1 MSPHKS
7 TAKKTTKRPYY
18 SLDSFRSNDANM
30 AYINH
35 YKNASIVLERS
46 VGIESLKD
54 TFIPKVFK
62 ERTWTKLLNPMC
74 DVFECIIREFFA
86 KAFVE
91 GDHINCWVRGR
102 KFIVSRESIQELLE
116 IWPTTPDTSLQYD
129 ERKEK
134 LEPLVQVVGGQL
146 KKKALHIIEFSSEM
160 RALAYNMIFNLYPVK
175 NLTTLLAPRTV
186 FLHDLFTQK
195 EVDICGHIYH
205 LFVKCIK
212 KWKSRLTLPFPSL
225 VMSLQGRPK
234 A

>member
-1 MSPHKS
+1 MSPGKS
-7 TAKKTTKRPYY
+7 TAKKTTKHPCY
-18 SLDSFRSNDANM
+18 SPDSFRSNDANV

-102 KFIVSRESIQELLE
+102 EFIVSRESIQELLE
-116 IWPTTPDTSLQYD
+116 I
-129 ERKEK
+129 
-134 LEPLVQVVGGQL
+134 
-146 KKKALHIIEFSSEM
+146 
-160 RALAYNMIFNLYPVK
+160 
-175 NLTTLLAPRTV
+175 
-186 FLHDLFTQK
+186 
-195 EVDICGHIYH
+195 
-205 LFVKCIK
+205 
-212 KWKSRLTLPFPSL
+212 
-225 VMSLQGRPK
+225 
-234 A
+234 